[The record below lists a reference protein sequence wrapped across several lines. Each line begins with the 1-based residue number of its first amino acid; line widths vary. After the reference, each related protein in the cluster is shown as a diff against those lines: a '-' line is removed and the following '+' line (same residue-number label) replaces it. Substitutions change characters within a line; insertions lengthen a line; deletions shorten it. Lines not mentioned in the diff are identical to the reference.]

1 MKIDNHD
8 MVHVERI
15 TERLING
22 AKYFAGAQDSIMLNQ
37 LQSLVAEARHF
48 ALSVNRARFP
58 DEDEAEYQESVKQAQ
73 ARWLKIFIN

>member
-1 MKIDNHD
+1 MKIDNND
-8 MVHVERI
+8 IVHIERI
-15 TERLING
+15 TERLINS
-22 AKYFAGAQDSIMLNQ
+22 AKHFAGANDSIMLNQ
-37 LQSLVAEARHF
+37 LHSLVAEARHF

>member
-8 MVHVERI
+8 MVHIERT

-22 AKYFAGAQDSIMLNQ
+22 AKYFAGAQDSHTLNQ
-37 LQSLVAEARHF
+37 LQTLVAEARHF

-58 DEDEAEYQESVKQAQ
+58 DEDEAEYQESVQQAQ
-73 ARWLKIFIN
+73 ARWIKIFIN

>member
-1 MKIDNHD
+1 MRIDNHD
-8 MVHVERI
+8 MVHIERI
-15 TERLING
+15 AERLANG
-22 AKYFAGAQDSIMLNQ
+22 ARYFAGPQDSIMLDQ
-37 LQSLVAEARHF
+37 LQTLVAEARHF

>member
-8 MVHVERI
+8 RVHVERI
-15 TERLING
+15 AERLING
-22 AKYFAGAQDSIMLNQ
+22 AQYFAGPQDAVLLNQ